1 MQITEDIEMVEGAR
15 GANAYLISS
24 EDGAILVDSGLPGS
38 GARLFRY
45 LSERP
50 AVKLRYIVLTH
61 ADPDHIGGA
70 AAVKK
75 ATGAIV
81 AIERED
87 APALAGEKPSKAL
100 KGPLGLFFRAFFG
113 VAVRVQHLKADLI
126 LEDGDNIGGFQV
138 IAVPG
143 HTDGS
148 LALWR
153 PRDRVLI
160 SGDALLTD
168 RHGAELPPRQSAAG
182 DYAQALKSAAALG
195 QLGYRYLLP
204 GHGQP
209 RVAGVD
215 EPADSDSSGAR

>member
-38 GARLFRY
+38 GARLLRY

-50 AVKLRYIVLTH
+50 AMKLRYVVLTH

-81 AIERED
+81 AIGRED

-100 KGPLGLFFRAFFG
+100 TGPLGLFFRVFFG
-113 VAVRVQHLKADLI
+113 LAVRVQHLKADLI
-126 LEDGDNIGGFQV
+126 LDDGDTIGGFQV

-168 RHGAELPPRQSAAG
+168 RHGAELLPRQSAAG

>member
-1 MQITEDIEMVEGAR
+1 LQITEDIEQVGGAR
-15 GANAYLISS
+15 GANVYLISS

-38 GARLFRY
+38 GAALVRY

-50 AVKLRYIVLTH
+50 ALKLRYIVLTH
-61 ADPDHIGGA
+61 ADPDHIGGT
-70 AAVKK
+70 AAVKR
-75 ATGAIV
+75 ATAAIV
-81 AIERED
+81 AIGRED

-100 KGPLGLFFRAFFG
+100 KGPLGLLFRVLFG
-113 VAVRVQHLKADLI
+113 VAMRVQHLKADLI
-126 LEDGDNIGGFQV
+126 LEDGDTIGGFEV

-168 RHGAELPPRQSAAG
+168 GQGAELPPRQGAAG

-204 GHGQP
+204 GHGRP
-209 RVAGVD
+209 RVVDAD
-215 EPADSDSSGAR
+215 EPANSDSRAGR

>member
-1 MQITEDIEMVEGAR
+1 MQITEDIEMVKGAR

-24 EDGAILVDSGLPGS
+24 EDGGILVDSGLPGS
-38 GARLFRY
+38 GARLLRY

-81 AIERED
+81 AIGRQD

-100 KGPLGLFFRAFFG
+100 KGPLGLFFRVFFG
-113 VAVRVQHLKADLI
+113 AAVRVQHLKADLI
-126 LEDGDNIGGFQV
+126 LDDGDTIGGFQV

-153 PRDRVLI
+153 PQDRVLI

-168 RHGAELPPRQSAAG
+168 RHGAELAPRQSAAG
-182 DYAQALKSAAALG
+182 DYAQALKSAAVLG

-215 EPADSDSSGAR
+215 ERVDSSSGGR